1 MNINATLI
9 GQAIAFFLFV
19 VFCMKYVWPQI
30 LHALEERK
38 KKIADGLAAA
48 EHGKREQAL
57 AEERAKVLLR
67 EAKDQAGEIIS
78 RADKRAAEI
87 IEASKDDAKDDA
99 RVEGGRLLTAA
110 KAEIDQELNR
120 VKEDLRGQVVSI
132 ALTAASKVLGREVD
146 GTTHAELMDKLAAEI

>member
-19 VFCMKYVWPQI
+19 VFCMKYVWPPI

-38 KKIADGLAAA
+38 KKIADGLAAG

-57 AEERAKVLLR
+57 AEDRAKELLR
-67 EAKDQAGEIIS
+67 EAKEQAGEIIT

-87 IEASKDDAKDDA
+87 VDDSKGDAKA
-99 RVEGGRLLTAA
+99 EGERLLTAA
-110 KAEIDQELNR
+110 KADINQELNR

-132 ALTAASKVLGREVD
+132 ALAGASKVLGREVD
-146 GTTHAELMDKLAAEI
+146 ETAHAELLDKLAAEI

>member
-19 VFCMKYVWPQI
+19 LFCMKYVWPPI
-30 LHALEERK
+30 LQALEERK
-38 KKIADGLAAA
+38 KKIADGLAAG

-57 AEERAKVLLR
+57 AEERAKELLR
-67 EAKDQAGEIIS
+67 EAKEQAGEIIT

-87 IEASKDDAKDDA
+87 VEDAKDDA
-99 RVEGGRLLTAA
+99 KVEGGRILTAA
-110 KAEIDQELNR
+110 RAEIDQELNR

-132 ALTAASKVLGREVD
+132 ALAGASKVLEREVD
-146 GTTHAELMDKLAAEI
+146 AAAHAELLNKLAAEI

>member
-19 VFCMKYVWPQI
+19 VFCMKYVWPPI

-48 EHGKREQAL
+48 EHGKHSQLL
-57 AEERAKVLLR
+57 AEERAKELLR
-67 EAKDQAGEIIS
+67 EAKEQAGEIIT
-78 RADKRAAEI
+78 RADKRATEI
-87 IEASKDDAKDDA
+87 VEVAKDDA
-99 RVEGGRLLTAA
+99 RAEGGRMLTAA
-110 KAEIDQELNR
+110 RAEIDQEVNR

-132 ALTAASKVLGREVD
+132 ALAGASKVLGREVD
-146 GTTHAELMDKLAAEI
+146 EAAHAELLDKLAAEI